1 MVVRFFRG
9 GPATGF
15 RLHATQLFNDFNLQ
29 ALEIYIKSCETQKKS
44 AFCGIRAFFCSIIDY
59 SGKAFP
65 GSASHFQNEYFRKEL
80 SGKSFSEIFSGKNFQ
95 KRVFR
100 KFSQERIFR
109 KEFFGSFLRK
119 VFSGKF
125 FQESFFRKVFSGKFF
140 QNTDVPGKDTP
151 FLRKTV
157 ITDKSVPPAFGR
169 DFDVSPVSSKT

>member
-1 MVVRFFRG
+1 MKRRKRAHFAVSALFSALLLTTPGKLFRVRQVIFRM
-9 GPATGF
+9 
-15 RLHATQLFNDFNLQ
+15 N
-29 ALEIYIKSCETQKKS
+29 
-44 AFCGIRAFFCSIIDY
+44 
-59 SGKAFP
+59 
-65 GSASHFQNEYFRKEL
+65 
-80 SGKSFSEIFSGKNFQ
+80 IFVKNFQ

-119 VFSGKF
+119 EFSGKSFSEVFSGKNFQERVFRKEFSGKF
-125 FQESFFRKVFSGKFF
+125 FQERVFRKFSQERIFRKEFSGKFF

-157 ITDKSVPPAFGR
+157 ITDKSVSPAFGR

>member
-1 MVVRFFRG
+1 MRHSFSMTLIYKLLKFTCLR
-9 GPATGF
+9 
-15 RLHATQLFNDFNLQ
+15 DLQ

-44 AFCGIRAFFCSIIDY
+44 AFCGIRAFSALLLTTP
-59 SGKAFP
+59 GKL
-65 GSASHFQNEYFRKEL
+65 FRVRQV
-80 SGKSFSEIFSGKNFQ
+80 IFRMNIFVKNFQ

-100 KFSQERIFR
+100 KFSQERI
-109 KEFFGSFLRK
+109 
-119 VFSGKF
+119 
-125 FQESFFRKVFSGKFF
+125 FRKVFSGKFF

>member
-1 MVVRFFRG
+1 MVVRFFRRALQ
-9 GPATGF
+9 PVSGF
-15 RLHATQLFNDFNLQ
+15 MRHSFSMTLIYKLLKFTCLRDLQ

-80 SGKSFSEIFSGKNFQ
+80 SEKSFSEVFSGKNFQ

-125 FQESFFRKVFSGKFF
+125 FQESFFRTRMF
-140 QNTDVPGKDTP
+140 
-151 FLRKTV
+151 RAKTRL
-157 ITDKSVPPAFGR
+157 FCGR
-169 DFDVSPVSSKT
+169 Q

>member
-80 SGKSFSEIFSGKNFQ
+80 SEKSFSEVFSGKNFQ
-95 KRVFR
+95 ERVFRRFSQERIFRKEFSGKFFQERVFR

-109 KEFFGSFLRK
+109 K
-119 VFSGKF
+119 V
-125 FQESFFRKVFSGKFF
+125 FFRTRMF
-140 QNTDVPGKDTP
+140 
-151 FLRKTV
+151 RAKTRRFK
-157 ITDKSVPPAFGR
+157 IRRF
-169 DFDVSPVSSKT
+169 